1 MAGGNGFL
9 MKKPWLECLWFR
21 PWLDKNKVWIEL
33 WMDLEGWVKI

>member
-21 PWLDKNKVWIEL
+21 LWLDKNKVWIEL
-33 WMDLEGWVKI
+33 WMDLEGLVKI